1 MEAADDTVYTALN
14 ESIQLFKRKIWN
26 AIEIIKDKKKN
37 RPDIVTI
44 RDYIMKTEALNAG
57 KTVLENLVKDLIKQ
71 NILINKKTTQ
81 DLDSFKILRNVD
93 QTSQTTSNQTL
104 PDPPQCH

>member
-1 MEAADDTVYTALN
+1 
-14 ESIQLFKRKIWN
+14 
-26 AIEIIKDKKKN
+26 
-37 RPDIVTI
+37 
-44 RDYIMKTEALNAG
+44 MKTEALNAG